1 MNLNVPGPDG
11 STNGGRRSSPSERAI
26 FALMEALIER
36 LNRLIEALAG
46 QAPAPRPLLDK
57 KAVARLLAV
66 SVRTVDTIVA
76 EGGLTPVKVRGQIR
90 FTPESVDAYV
100 RSGASG
106 KPRGGR

>member
-26 FALMEALIER
+26 VALMEGIIDR

-46 QAPAPRPLLDK
+46 QAPVPRPLLDK

-66 SVRTVDTIVA
+66 SVRTVETIVA
-76 EGGLTPVKVRGQIR
+76 EGGLTPIKVRGQLR
-90 FTPESVDAYV
+90 FTPEGVDAYI
-100 RSGASG
+100 RSSASG
-106 KPRGGR
+106 KIRGAR